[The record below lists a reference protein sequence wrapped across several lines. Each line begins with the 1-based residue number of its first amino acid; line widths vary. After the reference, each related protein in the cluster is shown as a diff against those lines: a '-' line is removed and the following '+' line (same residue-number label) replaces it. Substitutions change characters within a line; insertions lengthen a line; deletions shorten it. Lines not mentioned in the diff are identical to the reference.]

1 MTLRFQMGRE
11 DILAFSRAYHAA
23 SPTYRRAKTRGRFVL
38 PIMML
43 ILWTLTTNYAGFKVS
58 NTVIFF
64 GIGIPWFIFYPA
76 LFNRNV
82 ERYSEKTID
91 EGSYS
96 KNFGPCEL
104 TLSEL
109 GLRDRSPSGESTFY
123 WSAVDRVTLTDQY
136 LFIFLNGPIGYPI
149 PIADVGIEAA
159 RAALE
164 YVNSHLG
171 SHVSVTK

>member
-1 MTLRFQMGRE
+1 M
-11 DILAFSRAYHAA
+11 
-23 SPTYRRAKTRGRFVL
+23 L

-43 ILWTLTTNYAGFKVS
+43 ILLTLTTNHSGFKVS
-58 NTVIFF
+58 NTVIFLGM
-64 GIGIPWFIFYPA
+64 GILWFIFYPV

-82 ERYSEKTID
+82 EKYCEKTID
-91 EGSYS
+91 EGSHS

-104 TLSEL
+104 TLSES
-109 GLRDRSPSGESTFY
+109 GLHDRSPSGESTFY

-136 LFIFLNGPIGYPI
+136 LFIFLNGPMGYPI

-164 YVNSHLG
+164 YVNSHAG
-171 SHVSVTK
+171 SHVSVIK

>member
-11 DILAFSRAYHAA
+11 DVLAFSRAYHAA
-23 SPTYRRAKTRGRFVL
+23 SPTYRRAKTRARLML

-43 ILWTLTTNYAGFKVS
+43 ILLTLTTNHSGFKVS
-58 NTVIFF
+58 NTVIFLGM
-64 GIGIPWFIFYPA
+64 GILWFILYPV

-82 ERYSEKTID
+82 EKYCEKTID
-91 EGSYS
+91 EGSHS
-96 KNFGPCEL
+96 KNFGLCEL
-104 TLSEL
+104 TLSES
-109 GLRDRSPSGESTFY
+109 GLHDRSPNGESTFY

-136 LFIFLNGPIGYPI
+136 LFIFLNGPMGYPI

-164 YVNSHLG
+164 YVNSHAG
-171 SHVSVTK
+171 SHVSVIK

>member
-11 DILAFSRAYHAA
+11 DVLAFSRAYYAA
-23 SPTYRRAKTRGRFVL
+23 SPTYRRAKTRARLML

-43 ILWTLTTNYAGFKVS
+43 ILLTLTTNHSGFKVS
-58 NTVIFF
+58 NTVIFLGM
-64 GIGIPWFIFYPA
+64 GILWFIFYPV

-82 ERYSEKTID
+82 EKYCEKTID
-91 EGSYS
+91 EGSHS

-104 TLSEL
+104 TLSES
-109 GLRDRSPSGESTFY
+109 GLHDRSPSGESTFY

-136 LFIFLNGPIGYPI
+136 LFIFLNGPMGYPI

-164 YVNSHLG
+164 YVNSHAG
-171 SHVSVTK
+171 SHVSVIK